1 MKVVLLGDS
10 IRMGYQPF
18 VVNKCT
24 GIEIWGPPENGRHS
38 VWELD
43 HFQEWVVEQ
52 TPDLVHVNFGIH
64 DASIE
69 ADGEHQIL
77 LAQYR
82 LCLQRFIAKIKA
94 FESAKMIWA
103 LTTPLYSP
111 DPAKPM
117 EEWRIADNHEIK
129 AYNDA
134 ALEIVQN
141 ERMPINDL
149 HDVIVRNNF
158 SKCLTEDGCHM
169 TDFGNEVLSDAVV
182 EAIAEH
188 S

>member
-1 MKVVLLGDS
+1 
-10 IRMGYQPF
+10 
-18 VVNKCT
+18 
-24 GIEIWGPPENGRHS
+24 
-38 VWELD
+38 
-43 HFQEWVVEQ
+43 
-52 TPDLVHVNFGIH
+52 
-64 DASIE
+64 
-69 ADGEHQIL
+69 
-77 LAQYR
+77 
-82 LCLQRFIAKIKA
+82 
-94 FESAKMIWA
+94 MIWA